1 MSTPTKARSKRAL
14 PSVPLERAASVDRMV
29 TGTLKSARRKVN
41 VQLEPTGADVTKYR
55 SRSTSQP
62 QQKSALNM
70 NSKLRSES
78 FSRRK
83 DLSSSESGS
92 GNSSPYNSPRET
104 RKATVAPMVAQII
117 DKFNNGSQE
126 TKSEETVEVKE
137 ESFGTEKKIAR
148 VLPMTPHF
156 LDEHTTNEQS
166 PSTKQ
171 IGSDIDSIANLKIS
185 NLQSVE
191 KGNSHGDE
199 KLKGSFIPPGKEN
212 VLNVIQT
219 KMAGT
224 PSSVTKTPYQP
235 LADEAEG
242 SSVRVGVRV
251 RPFLPR

>member
-14 PSVPLERAASVDRMV
+14 PSVPLERAASVDRIV
-29 TGTLKSARRKVN
+29 TGTLKSARRKVD

-126 TKSEETVEVKE
+126 EERLEVKE

-156 LDEHTTNEQS
+156 LDEHTNELP
-166 PSTKQ
+166 PSTKH
-171 IGSDIDSIANLKIS
+171 SDIDPIADLKIT
-185 NLQSVE
+185 NLQSME
-191 KGNSHGDE
+191 KVNSHGDE

-212 VLNVIQT
+212 VLGVIQP
-219 KMAGT
+219 KMART
-224 PSSVTKTPYQP
+224 PSSVTQTPYQP

>member
-29 TGTLKSARRKVN
+29 TGTLKSARRKVD
-41 VQLEPTGADVTKYR
+41 VQLEPIGADVTKYR

-62 QQKSALNM
+62 LQKSALNM
-70 NSKLRSES
+70 NSKLRSEP
-78 FSRRK
+78 FSRRN

-126 TKSEETVEVKE
+126 TKSEERVDIKE

-156 LDEHTTNEQS
+156 LDEHTTNEQ
-166 PSTKQ
+166 PQSTKQ
-171 IGSDIDSIANLKIS
+171 SDVDSIADLKIT
-185 NLQSVE
+185 NLQSME
-191 KGNSHGDE
+191 KVNSHGDE
-199 KLKGSFIPPGKEN
+199 KLKGSFIPPRKEN
-212 VLNVIQT
+212 VLGVIQP

-224 PSSVTKTPYQP
+224 PSSVTQTPYQP

>member
-1 MSTPTKARSKRAL
+1 MSTPTKTRSKRAL

-29 TGTLKSARRKVN
+29 TGTLKSARRKVD

-62 QQKSALNM
+62 QQKSAVNM
-70 NSKLRSES
+70 NSKLRSEP

-83 DLSSSESGS
+83 DLSLSESGS

-126 TKSEETVEVKE
+126 TKSEERVVVKE

-156 LDEHTTNEQS
+156 LDEHTNEQP
-166 PSTKQ
+166 PSTKH
-171 IGSDIDSIANLKIS
+171 SDIDSIVDLKIT
-185 NLQSVE
+185 NLQSME
-191 KGNSHGDE
+191 KVNSHGDE
-199 KLKGSFIPPGKEN
+199 KLKGSFIPSGKEN
-212 VLNVIQT
+212 VLGVIQP

-224 PSSVTKTPYQP
+224 PSSVTQTPYQP

>member
-14 PSVPLERAASVDRMV
+14 PSVPLARAASVDRIV
-29 TGTLKSARRKVN
+29 TGTLKSARRKIG

-70 NSKLRSES
+70 NSKLRSEP

-104 RKATVAPMVAQII
+104 RKATVAPMVAPII

-126 TKSEETVEVKE
+126 TRSEERLEVKE
-137 ESFGTEKKIAR
+137 EFFGTEKKIAR

-156 LDEHTTNEQS
+156 LDEHTNEQP
-166 PSTKQ
+166 PSTKH
-171 IGSDIDSIANLKIS
+171 SDIDSIADLKIT
-185 NLQSVE
+185 NLQSME
-191 KGNSHGDE
+191 KVNSHGDE

-212 VLNVIQT
+212 GLGVIQP

-224 PSSVTKTPYQP
+224 PSSVTQTPYQP

>member
-14 PSVPLERAASVDRMV
+14 PSVPLERAASVDRIV
-29 TGTLKSARRKVN
+29 TGTLKSARRKVD

-70 NSKLRSES
+70 NSKLRSEP

-126 TKSEETVEVKE
+126 TKSEERFEVKE

-156 LDEHTTNEQS
+156 LDEHTSEEP
-166 PSTKQ
+166 PSTKH
-171 IGSDIDSIANLKIS
+171 SIADLKIT
-185 NLQSVE
+185 NLQSME
-191 KGNSHGDE
+191 KVNSHGDE

-212 VLNVIQT
+212 VLGVIQP

-224 PSSVTKTPYQP
+224 PSSVTQTPYQP

>member
-14 PSVPLERAASVDRMV
+14 PSVPLERAASVDRIV
-29 TGTLKSARRKVN
+29 TGTLKSARRKVD
-41 VQLEPTGADVTKYR
+41 VQLEPIGADVTKYR

-70 NSKLRSES
+70 NSKLRSEP

-104 RKATVAPMVAQII
+104 RKAAVAPMVAQII

-126 TKSEETVEVKE
+126 IRSEERLEVKE

-156 LDEHTTNEQS
+156 LDEHTNEQP
-166 PSTKQ
+166 PSTKH
-171 IGSDIDSIANLKIS
+171 SDIDSIANLKIS
-185 NLQSVE
+185 NLQSME
-191 KGNSHGDE
+191 KVSSHGDE

-212 VLNVIQT
+212 VLDVIQP
-219 KMAGT
+219 KLAGT

-235 LADEAEG
+235 PADEAEG

>member
-14 PSVPLERAASVDRMV
+14 PSVPMERTASVDRMV
-29 TGTLKSARRKVN
+29 TGTLKSARRKVD

-126 TKSEETVEVKE
+126 TKSEERVEVKE

-171 IGSDIDSIANLKIS
+171 IRSDIDSIANLKIS
-185 NLQSVE
+185 NLQSME
-191 KGNSHGDE
+191 KVNSLGDE

-212 VLNVIQT
+212 VLDVIQP

-224 PSSVTKTPYQP
+224 PWTVTKTPYQP

>member
-14 PSVPLERAASVDRMV
+14 PSVPLERTASVDRIV
-29 TGTLKSARRKVN
+29 TGTLKSARRKVD

-62 QQKSALNM
+62 QQTSALNM
-70 NSKLRSES
+70 NSKLRSEP

-126 TKSEETVEVKE
+126 TKSEERFEVKE

-156 LDEHTTNEQS
+156 LDEHTTNEQ
-166 PSTKQ
+166 PPCTKQ
-171 IGSDIDSIANLKIS
+171 SDIDSIADLKIT
-185 NLQSVE
+185 NLQSME
-191 KGNSHGDE
+191 KVNSHGDE

-212 VLNVIQT
+212 VLGVIQP

-224 PSSVTKTPYQP
+224 PSSVTQTPYQP